1 MAISAPL
8 IRATA
13 RASLVTAM
21 ALTWASGWAQWQ
33 WIDNG
38 GRKVFSDTA
47 PPASVP
53 EKNIL
58 KRPGASLPMAAPAD
72 AATAPATAAASPAG
86 AAAPKV
92 PTVDPELEAKK
103 KQAEAAEEAKKKA
116 EMERVARQRA
126 ENCERARRAR
136 ATLDSG
142 TRLAVTNAQGERV
155 FLDDQA
161 RAAEGRRL
169 DGIMRDECG
178 PMPQ

>member
-1 MAISAPL
+1 MATSAPL
-8 IRATA
+8 LRAAA
-13 RASLVTAM
+13 RAALLGAL
-21 ALTWASGWAQWQ
+21 ALTWATGWAQWQ
-33 WIDNG
+33 WIDNS

-53 EKNIL
+53 DKNIL
-58 KRPGASLPMAAPAD
+58 KRPGAPLPMAAPSD
-72 AATAPATAAASPAG
+72 AAVVPATAAASPSG
-86 AAAPKV
+86 TPAPKV

-116 EMERVARQRA
+116 EMDRIARQRA
-126 ENCERARRAR
+126 DNCERARRAR
-136 ATLDSG
+136 ATIDAG
-142 TRLAVTNAQGERV
+142 TRLAVTNAKGERV

-161 RAAEGRRL
+161 RAAEARRL